1 MKKNFIILMIYI
13 LSSFLLISC
22 AGVSDMMEKKTKATA
37 KVDTT
42 LADELG
48 PYSGLKARLAVAKFE
63 WKVRK
68 KGSRITIKGLPGT
81 QGITISREQVGYM
94 GGLQDML
101 TTALFQSK
109 RYRVV
114 ERQELGAVMQ
124 EQKLGQAGVV
134 SKETAAKSGAVKG
147 ADILVVAAITGWE
160 PGTSGASAGGGGG
173 LIGGKLGKVFAIG
186 AGIAGSMKKSSMA
199 MDIRLIDSSTSE
211 ILAATNVEGVA
222 KDINFGVL
230 AGGFMS
236 AAGMGGGLS
245 GFAKTPMEKAIRTC
259 IYESVKFLVKETPK
273 EYFKY

>member
-1 MKKNFIILMIYI
+1 MKRNFIILMVYL

-22 AGVSDMMEKKTKATA
+22 GGVSEMMEKKTKATA

-63 WKVRK
+63 WKVRR
-68 KGSRITIKGLPGT
+68 KGSRVTIKGLPGT
-81 QGITISREQVGYM
+81 QGITISREESGYM
-94 GGLQDML
+94 DGLRDML

-114 ERQELGAVMQ
+114 ERQELGEVMQ

-147 ADILVVAAITGWE
+147 ADILVVAAVTGWE

-186 AGIAGSMKKSSMA
+186 AGIGGAMKKSSMA

-211 ILAATNVEGVA
+211 VLAATNVDGVA
-222 KDINFGVL
+222 KDINFGSLV
-230 AGGFMS
+230 GGFMGG
-236 AAGMGGGLS
+236 AGMGGGLS

>member
-1 MKKNFIILMIYI
+1 
-13 LSSFLLISC
+13 
-22 AGVSDMMEKKTKATA
+22 MMEKKTKPTA

-48 PYSGLKARLAVAKFE
+48 PYSGPRARLAVAKFE
-63 WKVRK
+63 WKVRGR
-68 KGSRITIKGLPGT
+68 GSRVTIKGLPGT
-81 QGITISREQVGYM
+81 HGITITREQEAYM
-94 GGLQDML
+94 SGLQDML

-124 EQKLGQAGVV
+124 EQKLGQAGVI
-134 SKETAAKSGAVKG
+134 SKETAAKAGAVKG
-147 ADILVVAAITGWE
+147 ADILVVAAVTGWE

-173 LIGGKLGKVFAIG
+173 AIEGKLGKIFAIG
-186 AGIAGSMKKSSMA
+186 AGIVGAMKKSSMA

-230 AGGFMS
+230 IGGFMR

-245 GFAKTPMEKAIRTC
+245 GFAKTPMEKAIRKC
-259 IYESVKFLVKETPK
+259 IYESVKFLVRETPK
-273 EYFKY
+273 EYYKY

>member
-1 MKKNFIILMIYI
+1 MKRNFTILMIC
-13 LSSFLLISC
+13 LLGGFLLIGC
-22 AGVSDMMEKKTKATA
+22 AGVTDMMEKKTKPTA

-48 PYSGLKARLAVAKFE
+48 PYSGPRARLAVAKFQ

-81 QGITISREQVGYM
+81 QGITISREEEGYM
-94 GGLQDML
+94 SGLQDML

-114 ERQELGAVMQ
+114 ERQELGAVVQ
-124 EQKLGQAGVV
+124 EQKLGQTGVV
-134 SKETAAKSGAVKG
+134 SKKTAAKSGAVKG

-173 LIGGKLGKVFAIG
+173 VIGGKLGKVLAIG
-186 AGIAGSMKKSSMA
+186 AGIGGAMKKSSMA

-211 ILAATNVEGVA
+211 ILAATNVDGVA

-230 AGGFMS
+230 AGGFMG

-259 IYESVKFLVKETPK
+259 IYEAVKFLVAETPK

>member
-1 MKKNFIILMIYI
+1 
-13 LSSFLLISC
+13 
-22 AGVSDMMEKKTKATA
+22 MMEKKTKATA

-81 QGITISREQVGYM
+81 QGITISRDEVGYM

-147 ADILVVAAITGWE
+147 ADILVVAAVTGWE
-160 PGTSGASAGGGGG
+160 PGTSGAS

-199 MDIRLIDSSTSE
+199 MDIRLIDSTTSE
-211 ILAATNVEGVA
+211 ILAATSVQGVA

-230 AGGFMS
+230 AGGFMK
-236 AAGMGGGLS
+236 AAGMVGGLS

-259 IYESVKFLVKETPK
+259 IYESVKFLVNETPK